1 MKIFN
6 KDKKLLKE
14 ITKDLVVSFFLASAV
29 VFVTSLF
36 FKDEFD
42 IVFSLI
48 DTVTVKV
55 NDSKDVTIAFNF
67 SNNRLESYPDYGKS
81 FGTLKIPSVKI
92 EKTLYHGDTMDIL
105 RYGLGHFAGSYFPGE
120 GGTILIAGHNTSGF
134 LRTLPKVNIGD
145 EVSIETVYGDYT
157 YIIYDTKVMKASE
170 LEKMDFKDE
179 EETLVL
185 YTCYPLT
192 IGHPKTRYV
201 VYARRLL

>member
-6 KDKKLLKE
+6 KKKKLLEE

-55 NDSKDVTIAFNF
+55 NDSKDATIALNLD
-67 SNNRLESYPDYGKS
+67 NNRLESYPDYGKS
-81 FGTLKIPSVKI
+81 FGTLKVPSVGI

-105 RYGLGHFAGSYFPGE
+105 RYGLGHYAGSYFPGE
-120 GGTILIAGHNTSGF
+120 GGTVLVAGHNTSGF

-145 EVSIETVYGDYT
+145 EVVIETLYGDYT

-170 LEKMDFKDE
+170 LEKMEFSSDE
-179 EETLVL
+179 EVLVL